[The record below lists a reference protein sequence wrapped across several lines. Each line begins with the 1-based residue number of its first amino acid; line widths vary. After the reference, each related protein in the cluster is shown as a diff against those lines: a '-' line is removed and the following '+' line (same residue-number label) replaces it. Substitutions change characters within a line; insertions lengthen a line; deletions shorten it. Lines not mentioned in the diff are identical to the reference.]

1 VPVAPPLGNASVRAR
16 LGELGRD
23 GRLHGCLLFEGPRG
37 VGKALT
43 ARWLAQVWNCELQ
56 GPEPCGACWSCRQ
69 IAKRSHP
76 DVLQVGIDP
85 ERKNPIISVEQARQV
100 IAELQVKPF
109 HAGRRVV
116 ILDPADAMN
125 PQAANALLKTLEEP
139 RPDTG
144 FVLIT
149 SAVSKII
156 PTILSR
162 SQRVRFGPVALD
174 ELVPFLRTRG
184 IAEPER
190 LAVLAEGCPG
200 TALALAEGGTE
211 AWTETRDALLD
222 ALRQGQSAR
231 FELVARFKARDD
243 RAGQDRLLDVL
254 STLVRDAIAVQGG
267 GGRSLFHADRRDV
280 VEDWA
285 ARLGYAGAARIA
297 VAIDRTREDIE
308 INVSPQMSLDGLIA
322 TVHAELGA

>member
-1 VPVAPPLGNASVRAR
+1 MGNSTVRAR
-16 LGELGRD
+16 LAELGRE
-23 GRLHGCLLFEGPRG
+23 GRLHGCLLFEGPKG

-43 ARWLAQVWNCELQ
+43 ARWLAQGWNCEVEGL
-56 GPEPCGACWSCRQ
+56 EPCGACWSCRQ
-69 IAKRSHP
+69 IAKGSHP
-76 DVLQVGIDP
+76 DVLHVGIDP
-85 ERKNPIISVEQARQV
+85 ERRNPIISVEQARKV
-100 IAELQVKPF
+100 IVELQVKPF
-109 HAGRRVV
+109 HARRRVV

-125 PQAANALLKTLEEP
+125 PQAANALLKTFEES

-144 FVLIT
+144 FVLVT
-149 SAVSKII
+149 SAVSKLI

-162 SQRVRFGPVALD
+162 CQRVRFGPIAPE
-174 ELVPFLRTRG
+174 ELVPFLRERG

-200 TALALAEGGTE
+200 KALALAEGGTD
-211 AWTETRDALLD
+211 AWIETREALLD
-222 ALRQGQSAR
+222 ALDRGQGAR

-267 GGRSLFHADRRDV
+267 GARALFHADRRDV
-280 VEDWA
+280 VESWA
-285 ARLGYAGAARIA
+285 VRLGYAGAARIA

-308 INVSPQMSLDGLIA
+308 INVSPQMALDGLIA